1 MSVAVPPESPI
12 VICLGNPGQ
21 RYAATRHNLGWWV
34 ADLLVGAPGHFL
46 PGWGKFEY
54 AVITCSQTSATII
67 KPLTYM
73 NLSGHAL
80 VDFAARY
87 PVSPERVTAIV
98 DDIAL
103 PLGQLR
109 IRASGSDGGHN
120 GLASLIE
127 SLGSEEF
134 ARVRCGVGPVPD
146 GVDPAEFVLA
156 PFPENELSLA
166 REMAVRAAAAV
177 RTMLTDGV
185 AVAANTYNR
194 KPPAPDSLSGDEA
207 GADRPREGT

>member
-1 MSVAVPPESPI
+1 M
-12 VICLGNPGQ
+12 
-21 RYAATRHNLGWWV
+21 TRHNLGWWV
-34 ADLLVGAPGHFL
+34 ADLLVGASGHFL

-54 AVITCSQTSATII
+54 AVIPCGQTNVTVL
-67 KPLTYM
+67 KPLTFM

-80 VDFAARY
+80 DEFAARH
-87 PVSPERVTAIV
+87 PVSPDRVTV
-98 DDIAL
+98 VLDDIDL

-109 IRASGSDGGHN
+109 IRASGSAGGHN

-127 SLGSEEF
+127 SLGSEEL

-177 RTMLTDGV
+177 RTILTDGV

-194 KPPAPDSLSGDEA
+194 KPPAPDSPPGDEA